1 MQQSQINR
9 LEMFEATNLYLDHN
23 AAIWNAIPILTKY
36 KTALNQVIEGI
47 KQNAL
52 DQDSAQ
58 ITIGGSIRELKQ
70 VIADKMDIL
79 DDSLEAYADDMNDSE
94 LLAQASNSKSDYFR
108 LSHEEFE
115 TKTKNVIGLLE
126 KNVDAMADYGM
137 TVEQI
142 EDVKTNFNSFQE
154 KRGMPRAYQ
163 IASRIATQSLEEL
176 FEEGNKALTRLDK
189 VMSRFRRSNV
199 TFYIGYEAARHIVKS

>member
-1 MQQSQINR
+1 
-9 LEMFEATNLYLDHN
+9 MFEATNLYLDHN